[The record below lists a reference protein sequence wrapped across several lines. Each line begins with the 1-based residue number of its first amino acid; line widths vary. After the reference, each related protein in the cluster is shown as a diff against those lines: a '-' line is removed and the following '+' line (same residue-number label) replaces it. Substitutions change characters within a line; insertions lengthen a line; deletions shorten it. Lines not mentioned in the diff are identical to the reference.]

1 MKLYENI
8 RLRREELKMSQ
19 QELADKL
26 GYTSRST
33 ITKIESGENDLT
45 QSKIEAFAK
54 ALKISPIEL
63 MGYHTEESS
72 KNTKTSFSDFP
83 LSAHEKK
90 VITAYRQKPEMQSA
104 VDTLL
109 NVSEENTRSKTAE
122 KLHKVQIAARNGNF
136 EEVYMSEKEIEEIIN
151 LPDVPLEDLL

>member
-26 GYTSRST
+26 VYTSRST
-33 ITKIESGENDLT
+33 ITKIES
-45 QSKIEAFAK
+45 
-54 ALKISPIEL
+54 IEL

-72 KNTKTSFSDFP
+72 KNTKPSFSDFP

-109 NVSEENTRSKTAE
+109 NIAEENTRSKTAE
-122 KLHKVQIAARNGNF
+122 KLHKVKIAARNGNF
-136 EEVYMSEKEIEEIIN
+136 EEKYMSEKEIEEIIN
-151 LPDVPLEDLL
+151 LPDVPPEDLL